1 MGALAPATSA
11 GPAHDHHRSGRSIR
25 RLVPGLEVITSYR
38 REWLAKDIIA
48 GVVLTTLL
56 VPQGMAYAEL
66 AGLPPITGLYTSIM
80 CLLGYAVF
88 GPSRILVLGPDSSLG
103 PMIAA
108 TILPLI
114 AANGDAKRAVALA
127 SVLAIMVAAIMIV
140 AAVARLGFIA
150 DLISKPTMTGYM
162 NGLALTI
169 LVGQLPKLFGFKVE
183 ANGFLGELTGFVKGL
198 ANGEAVPAA
207 AMVGITGIALILVL
221 QRWLPKIPAVLIMVV
236 LAIAATTVFSLADH
250 GVSLVGVLPKG
261 FPPLTIP
268 HVRLADLGPL
278 FAGALGI
285 ALVSL
290 ADTVSTASA
299 FAARTGQEVHGN
311 GEMTGIGV
319 ANLAAG
325 FFQGFPVSTSGSR
338 TAVAERSGA
347 KTQLTGVTG
356 AALIILMI
364 VLVPGLF
371 RNLPQPALA
380 AVVITASLSLAD
392 IPGTVR
398 LWRQR
403 KAEFLL
409 SIAAFLGVVLL
420 GVLPGIAIAVALS
433 ILNVFRRAWWPHDTE
448 LGRVESLEGYHDVHT
463 HPGAQ
468 RLPGLVIY
476 RFDAPLF
483 FANATTFRDKVRR
496 LAKADP
502 PPSWIL
508 IAAEPMTDVD
518 TTASDVLEE
527 LDEALNAAGIS
538 LVFAELKDPVRQ
550 KIERYG
556 LTRTI
561 DPHHFFP
568 TLESAVV
575 AFREATGAEW
585 TAAAQVTDDL
595 TVPDQS
601 TGGARPPDIP
611 TAPPVS

>member
-1 MGALAPATSA
+1 MSVF
-11 GPAHDHHRSGRSIR
+11 RW
-25 RLVPGLEVITSYR
+25 VPGLQVISSYR
-38 REWLAKDIIA
+38 RQWLLKDVIA

-66 AGLPPITGLYTSIM
+66 AGLPPITGLYTSIL
-80 CLLGYAVF
+80 CLLGYAAF

-108 TILPLI
+108 TILPLM

-127 SVLAIMVAAIMIV
+127 SVLAIMVAAIMIL
-140 AAVARLGFIA
+140 AAVAKLGFIA
-150 DLISKPTMTGYM
+150 DLISKPTMIGYM

-169 LVGQLPKLFGFKVE
+169 LIGQLPKLLGFKVE
-183 ANGFLGELTGFVKGL
+183 ADDLIQEITGFVKGL
-198 ANGEAVPAA
+198 ANGDAVPAA
-207 AMVGITGIALILVL
+207 ATVGIAAVVLIVVL
-221 QRWLPKIPAVLIMVV
+221 QRWLPKVPAVLIAVV
-236 LAIAATTVFSLADH
+236 LAIAASTVFHLADH

-268 HVRLADLGPL
+268 SVRLSDLGPL

-290 ADTVSTASA
+290 ADTISTASA
-299 FAARTGQEVHGN
+299 FAARTGQEVRGN
-311 GEMTGIGV
+311 GEMIGIGA

-325 FFQGFPVSTSGSR
+325 LFQGFPVSTSGSR

-347 KTQLTGVTG
+347 KTQLAGVTG

-380 AVVITASLSLAD
+380 AVVITAALSLAD
-392 IPGTVR
+392 IPATVR

-409 SIAAFLGVVLL
+409 SIAAFLGVALL
-420 GVLPGIAIAVALS
+420 GVLPGIVIAVVLS
-433 ILNVFRRAWWPHDTE
+433 ILNVFRRAWWPYATV
-448 LGRVESLEGYHDVHT
+448 LGRVEGVEGYHDIHFYPEAE
-463 HPGAQ
+463 H
-468 RLPGLVIY
+468 LPGLVIY
-476 RFDAPLF
+476 RFDGPLF
-483 FANATTFRDKVRR
+483 FANATRFRDEIRR
-496 LAKADP
+496 LAQAEPK
-502 PPSWIL
+502 PSWIL
-508 IAAEPMTDVD
+508 IAAEPVTDVD
-518 TTASDVLEE
+518 TTAADMLTE
-527 LDEALNAAGIS
+527 LDEALNAQGIS
-538 LVFAELKDPVRQ
+538 LVFAELKDPVRA

-568 TLESAVV
+568 TITAATA
-575 AFREATGAEW
+575 AFRDETGTQWVAEPQAVDGQATQGQPPADSGL
-585 TAAAQVTDDL
+585 APA
-595 TVPDQS
+595 
-601 TGGARPPDIP
+601 PDIP
-611 TAPPVS
+611 AAPPAG

>member
-1 MGALAPATSA
+1 MPMFAV
-11 GPAHDHHRSGRSIR
+11 GRGLSLSPFR
-25 RLVPGLEVITSYR
+25 RD
-38 REWLAKDIIA
+38 WLTRDIVA

-140 AAVARLGFIA
+140 AAVGKLGFIA
-150 DLISKPTMTGYM
+150 DLISKPTMIGYM

-183 ANGFLGELTGFVKGL
+183 ADGLIGEIAGFVRGL
-198 ANGEAVPAA
+198 AHGEAVAA
-207 AMVGITGIALILVL
+207 AAAVGIAGIAVILVL
-221 QRWLPKIPAVLIMVV
+221 QRWLPKVPAVLIMVV
-236 LAIAATTVFSLADH
+236 LAIAATTVFSLAQH

-268 HVRLADLGPL
+268 SVRLSDLGPL

-290 ADTVSTASA
+290 ADTISTASA
-299 FAARTGQEVHGN
+299 FAARSGQEIDGN
-311 GEMTGIGV
+311 GEMIGIGA
-319 ANLAAG
+319 ANLVAG
-325 FFQGFPVSTSGSR
+325 LFQGFPVSTSGSR

-347 KTQLTGVTG
+347 KTQITGVTG
-356 AALIILMI
+356 AVLIILMI

-392 IPGTVR
+392 VPGTMR

-403 KAEFLL
+403 KAECLL
-409 SIAAFLGVVLL
+409 SLAAFGGVALL
-420 GVLPGIAIAVALS
+420 GVLPGIAIAVGLS

-448 LGRVESLEGYHDVHT
+448 LGRVAGLEGFHDT
-463 HPGAQ
+463 HLHPEAWH
-468 RLPGLVIY
+468 LPGLVIY

-483 FANATTFRDKVRR
+483 FANAKTFRDEVRR
-496 LAKADP
+496 LARADP
-502 PPSWIL
+502 PPTWIL
-508 IAAEPMTDVD
+508 IAAEPVTDVD
-518 TTASDVLEE
+518 TTASDVLED
-527 LDEALNAAGIS
+527 LDEALNAQGIS
-538 LVFAELKDPVRQ
+538 LVFAELKDPVRT

-561 DPHHFFP
+561 DPRHFFP
-568 TLESAVV
+568 TIAAAVA
-575 AFREATGAEW
+575 AFRDETGAQW
-585 TAAAQVTDDL
+585 TARPARSR
-595 TVPDQS
+595 P
-601 TGGARPPDIP
+601 GGPRAGGRRNRPAERHARITTSRLGNRP
-611 TAPPVS
+611 TAKPASTWP

>member
-1 MGALAPATSA
+1 MRRGRPGRDTTAVAS
-11 GPAHDHHRSGRSIR
+11 DHGWGELSLFRV
-25 RLVPGLEVITSYR
+25 VPGLQAVSSYR
-38 REWLAKDIIA
+38 REWLGRDVVA

-66 AGLPPITGLYTSIM
+66 AGLPPITGLYTSIL

-127 SVLAIMVAAIMIV
+127 SLLAIMVAAIMIV
-140 AAVARLGFIA
+140 AAVAKLGFIA
-150 DLISKPTMTGYM
+150 DLISKPTMIGYM

-169 LVGQLPKLFGFKVE
+169 LVGQLPKLFGFKTDAE
-183 ANGFLGELTGFVKGL
+183 GLISETAAFIRGL
-198 ANGEAVPAA
+198 ADGKAVAA
-207 AMVGITGIALILVL
+207 AAAVGMAGIVVIVVL
-221 QRWLPKIPAVLIMVV
+221 QRWLPKVPAVLIMVV
-236 LAIAATTVFSLADH
+236 AAIAATSVFSLADH

-268 HVRLADLGPL
+268 HVRASDLGPL

-290 ADTVSTASA
+290 ADTISTASA
-299 FAARTGQEVHGN
+299 FAARTGQEIRGN
-311 GEMTGIGV
+311 QEMIGIGV

-325 FFQGFPVSTSGSR
+325 LFQGFPVSTSGSR

-347 KTQLTGVTG
+347 KTQLTGVIG

-392 IPGTVR
+392 IPGTTR

-409 SIAAFLGVVLL
+409 SVTAFLGVALL

-433 ILNVFRRAWWPHDTE
+433 ILNVFRRAWWPYDTE
-448 LGRVESLEGYHDVHT
+448 LGRVEGLAGYDDVHT
-463 HPGAQ
+463 HPDAEH
-468 RLPGLVIY
+468 LPGLVIY

-483 FANATTFRDKVRR
+483 FANATTFRDQIRR
-496 LAKADP
+496 LAATDP
-502 PPSWIL
+502 PPQWIL
-508 IAAEPMTDVD
+508 IAAEPVTDVD
-518 TTASDVLEE
+518 TTAADVLTGLDQE
-527 LDEALNAAGIS
+527 LNTSGIS
-538 LVFAELKDPVRQ
+538 LVFAELKDPVRE

-561 DPHHFFP
+561 DPRHFFP
-568 TLESAVV
+568 TVGAAVA
-575 AFREATGAEW
+575 AFRAETGASWAE
-585 TAAAQVTDDL
+585 
-595 TVPDQS
+595 
-601 TGGARPPDIP
+601 TGPPGHPGSAEQAGTPSQPRRSADP
-611 TAPPVS
+611 